1 MSGSVGLRALL
12 WLVVGL
18 LLVFVLFQLYRAY
31 RLGRGGAAVPGAPA
45 AGETAPARGE
55 AFQVELEV
63 QQLRREVGELRAA
76 LAEQRRELGEQRRE
90 LSELGAG
97 MQAQKEQLES
107 TTASQGVSPEYNEA
121 LVYARRGLGVE
132 AIAERC
138 GITVAEAEL
147 VCSLA
152 RRGEGEAGGGA

>member
-1 MSGSVGLRALL
+1 MGLRMLL

-18 LLVFVLFQLYRAY
+18 LLAYVVFQLYRGF
-31 RLGRGGAAVPGAPA
+31 RLGRGAAAVPAARTAGEAAPA
-45 AGETAPARGE
+45 APRAD
-55 AFQVELEV
+55 AFQVELEL

-76 LAEQRRELGEQRRE
+76 LTEQSRELSDQRRE

-97 MQAQKEQLES
+97 MQVQKAQLES
-107 TTASQGVSPEYNEA
+107 TAVSQGVSPEYNEA

-152 RRGEGEAGGGA
+152 RRGEDEPGGGT